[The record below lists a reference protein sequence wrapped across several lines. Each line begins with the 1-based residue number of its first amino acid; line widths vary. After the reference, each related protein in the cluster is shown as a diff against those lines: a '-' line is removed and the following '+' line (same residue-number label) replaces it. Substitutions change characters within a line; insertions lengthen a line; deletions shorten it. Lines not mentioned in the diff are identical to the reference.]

1 MINTLKELNVLY
13 IDDDK
18 VACKHMEVTL
28 SYFFKEVFIEHNG
41 LNALKTYQKESVHL
55 LLVDYDM
62 PIMNGLSFLQEI
74 RKINNSIPA
83 VIISSYNDKE
93 KLLKAIKLN
102 LVAYLVKPLK
112 FNDLKDVL
120 EECALWMDKH
130 GLLKVNISKNCIY
143 DYSTKTIRTKDDDVI
158 ALTAYEYRIFEFL
171 LTNKN
176 KVVTFEEIFYVLNND
191 DTNKK
196 SLTSLVYKINK
207 KLSRPIIKNIK
218 DVGYTLVGM
227 K

>member
-1 MINTLKELNVLY
+1 VINNLKELNVLY

-18 VACKHMEVTL
+18 VACEHMKRTL
-28 SYFFKEVFIEHNG
+28 SYFFKEVFIDNNG

-74 RKINNSIPA
+74 RKINHSIPA
-83 VIISSYNDKE
+83 VIISSYSDKE

-102 LVAYLVKPLK
+102 LVSYLVKPLE
-112 FNDLKDVL
+112 FSDLKNVL

-130 GLLKVNISKNCIY
+130 GLLKVSISENCVY
-143 DYSTKTIRTKDDDVI
+143 DYSTKTISTKDDTVI
-158 ALTAYEYRIFEFL
+158 ALTAYEYKIFEFL
-171 LTNKN
+171 LTNRN
-176 KVVTFEEIFYVLNND
+176 KVVTFEKIFYILDND

-207 KLSRPIIKNIK
+207 KLSSPIIKNIK
-218 DVGYTLVGM
+218 DVGYTIIRM
-227 K
+227 E

>member
-1 MINTLKELNVLY
+1 MINNLKELNVLY

-18 VACKHMEVTL
+18 VACEHMKRTL
-28 SYFFKEVFIEHNG
+28 SYFFKEVFIDNNG

-74 RKINNSIPA
+74 RKINHSIPA
-83 VIISSYNDKE
+83 VIISSYSDKE

-102 LVAYLVKPLK
+102 LVSYLVKPLE
-112 FNDLKDVL
+112 FSDLKNVL
-120 EECALWMDKH
+120 EECALWMHKH
-130 GLLKVNISKNCIY
+130 GLLKVSISENCVY
-143 DYSTKTIRTKDDDVI
+143 DYSTKTISTKDDTVI
-158 ALTAYEYRIFEFL
+158 ALTAYEYKIFEFL
-171 LTNKN
+171 LTNRN
-176 KVVTFEEIFYVLNND
+176 KVVTFEEIFYILDND

-207 KLSRPIIKNIK
+207 KLSSPIIKNIK
-218 DVGYTLVGM
+218 DVGYTIIRM
-227 K
+227 E

>member
-1 MINTLKELNVLY
+1 MINNLKELNVLY

-18 VACKHMEVTL
+18 VACKHMEATL

-41 LNALKTYQKESVHL
+41 LNALDIYQKESIHL

-74 RKINNSIPA
+74 RKINNTIPA

-93 KLLKAIKLN
+93 KLLKAMKLN
-102 LVAYLVKPLK
+102 LVAYLTKPLE
-112 FNDLKDVL
+112 FSDLKDVL
-120 EECALWMDKH
+120 EECSLWMDKH
-130 GLLKVNISKNCIY
+130 GLLKVSISENCVY
-143 DYSTKTIRTKDDDVI
+143 DYSTKTIRTNDDVI
-158 ALTAYEYRIFEFL
+158 SLTAYEYRIFEFL

-176 KVVTFEEIFYVLNND
+176 KVVTFEEIFYVLDNED
-191 DTNKK
+191 ANKK

-207 KLSRPIIKNIK
+207 KLSSPVIKNIK
-218 DVGYTLVGM
+218 DVGYTMVRM

>member
-1 MINTLKELNVLY
+1 MINNLKELNVLY

-18 VACKHMEVTL
+18 VACKHMETTL

-41 LNALKTYQKESVHL
+41 LNALNTYQKESVHL

-74 RKINNSIPA
+74 RKLNNTIPA

-102 LVAYLVKPLK
+102 LVAYLVKPLE
-112 FNDLKDVL
+112 FSDLKDVL

-130 GLLKVNISKNCIY
+130 GLLKVNISKDCVY
-143 DYSTKTIRTKDDDVI
+143 DYSTKTIRTKDVHV
-158 ALTAYEYRIFEFL
+158 ALTSYEYKIFEFL

-176 KVVTFEEIFYVLNND
+176 KVVTFEEIFYILDND

-207 KLSRPIIKNIK
+207 KLSSPIIKNIK
-218 DVGYTLVGM
+218 DVGYTIVRI

>member
-1 MINTLKELNVLY
+1 VINNLKELNVLY

-18 VACKHMEVTL
+18 VACEHMKRTL
-28 SYFFKEVFIEHNG
+28 SYFFKEVFIDNNG

-74 RKINNSIPA
+74 RKINHSIPA
-83 VIISSYNDKE
+83 VIISSYSDKE

-102 LVAYLVKPLK
+102 LVSYLVKPLE
-112 FNDLKDVL
+112 FSDLKNVL
-120 EECALWMDKH
+120 EECALWMHKH
-130 GLLKVNISKNCIY
+130 GLLKVSISENCMY
-143 DYSTKTIRTKDDDVI
+143 DYSTKTISTKDDTVI
-158 ALTAYEYRIFEFL
+158 ALTAYEYKIFEFL
-171 LTNKN
+171 LTNRN
-176 KVVTFEEIFYVLNND
+176 KVVTFEKIFYILDND

-207 KLSRPIIKNIK
+207 KLSSPIIKNIK
-218 DVGYTLVGM
+218 DVGYTIIRM
-227 K
+227 E

>member
-1 MINTLKELNVLY
+1 MINNLKELNVLY

-18 VACKHMEVTL
+18 VACKHMEATL

-102 LVAYLVKPLK
+102 LVAYLVKPLE
-112 FNDLKDVL
+112 FSDLKDVL

-130 GLLKVNISKNCIY
+130 GLLKVNISKDCVY
-143 DYSTKTIRTKDDDVI
+143 DYSTKTIRTKDVHV
-158 ALTAYEYRIFEFL
+158 ALTSYEYKIFEFL

-176 KVVTFEEIFYVLNND
+176 KVVTFDEIFYILNND

-207 KLSRPIIKNIK
+207 KLSSPIIKNIK
-218 DVGYTLVGM
+218 DVGYTIVRI

>member
-1 MINTLKELNVLY
+1 MINNLKELNVLY

-18 VACKHMEVTL
+18 VACKHMETTL

-41 LNALKTYQKESVHL
+41 LNALNTYQKESVHL

-74 RKINNSIPA
+74 RKLNNTIPA

-102 LVAYLVKPLK
+102 LVAYLTKPLE
-112 FNDLKDVL
+112 FSDLKDVL

-130 GLLKVNISKNCIY
+130 GLLKVSISENCVY
-143 DYSTKTIRTKDDDVI
+143 DYSTKTIKTKDDDVI

-176 KVVTFEEIFYVLNND
+176 KVVTFEEIFYVLDNE

-207 KLSRPIIKNIK
+207 KLSNPIIKNIK
-218 DVGYTLVGM
+218 DVGYTIVGM

>member
-1 MINTLKELNVLY
+1 
-13 IDDDK
+13 
-18 VACKHMEVTL
+18 MEVTL

-74 RKINNSIPA
+74 RKINHSIPA
-83 VIISSYNDKE
+83 VIISSYSDKE

-102 LVAYLVKPLK
+102 LVSYLVKPLE
-112 FNDLKDVL
+112 FSDLKNVL

-130 GLLKVNISKNCIY
+130 GLLKVVITENCVY
-143 DYSTKTIRTKDDDVI
+143 DYSTKTISTKDDTVI
-158 ALTAYEYRIFEFL
+158 ALTAYEYKIFEFL
-171 LTNKN
+171 LTNRN
-176 KVVTFEEIFYVLNND
+176 KVVTFEEIFYVLDND

-207 KLSRPIIKNIK
+207 KVSSPIIKNIK
-218 DVGYTLVGM
+218 DVGYTIVRM
-227 K
+227 E

>member
-1 MINTLKELNVLY
+1 MITNLKELNVLY

-18 VACKHMEVTL
+18 IACKHMQATL
-28 SYFFKEVFIEHNG
+28 SYFFKEVFIEYNG

-74 RKINNSIPA
+74 RRINNSIPA

-102 LVAYLVKPLK
+102 LVAYLVKPLE
-112 FNDLKDVL
+112 FSELKDVL
-120 EECALWMDKH
+120 EECAFWMNKH
-130 GLLKVNISKNCIY
+130 GLLKVNISENCLY
-143 DYSTKTIRTKDDDVI
+143 DYSTKTIRTIDDDII
-158 ALTAYEYRIFEFL
+158 ALTSYEYRIFEYL

-176 KVVTFEEIFYVLNND
+176 RVVTFEEIFYALDSN

-207 KLSRPIIKNIK
+207 KLSSPIIKNIK
-218 DVGYTLVGM
+218 DVGYTIVGI

>member
-1 MINTLKELNVLY
+1 VINNLKELNVLY

-18 VACKHMEVTL
+18 VACKHMETTL

-41 LNALKTYQKESVHL
+41 LNALNTYQKESVHL

-74 RKINNSIPA
+74 RKLNNTIPA

-102 LVAYLVKPLK
+102 LVAYLVKPLE
-112 FNDLKDVL
+112 FSDLKDVL

-130 GLLKVNISKNCIY
+130 GLLKVNISKDCVY
-143 DYSTKTIRTKDDDVI
+143 DYSTKTIRTKDVHV
-158 ALTAYEYRIFEFL
+158 ALTSYEYKIFEFL

-176 KVVTFEEIFYVLNND
+176 KVVTFEEIFYILDND

-207 KLSRPIIKNIK
+207 KLSSPIIKNIK
-218 DVGYTLVGM
+218 DVGYTIVRI

>member
-1 MINTLKELNVLY
+1 MINNLKELNVLY

-18 VACKHMEVTL
+18 VACKHMEATL

-102 LVAYLVKPLK
+102 LVAYLVKPLE
-112 FNDLKDVL
+112 FSDLKDVL

-130 GLLKVNISKNCIY
+130 GLLKVNISKDCVY
-143 DYSTKTIRTKDDDVI
+143 DYSTKTIRTKDVHV
-158 ALTAYEYRIFEFL
+158 ALTSYEYKIFEFL

-176 KVVTFEEIFYVLNND
+176 KVVTFEEIFYILDND

-207 KLSRPIIKNIK
+207 KLSSPIIKNIK
-218 DVGYTLVGM
+218 DVGYTIVRI